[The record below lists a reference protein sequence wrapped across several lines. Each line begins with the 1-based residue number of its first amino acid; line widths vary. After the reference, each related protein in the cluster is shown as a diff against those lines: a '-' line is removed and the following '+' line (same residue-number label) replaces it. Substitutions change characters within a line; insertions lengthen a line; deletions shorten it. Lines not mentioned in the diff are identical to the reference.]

1 MTTHIHSLL
10 CLGDSYTIGEGVALH
25 QNFPYQTLQLLRTK
39 GFHFHAPEII
49 AKTGW
54 TAFELAQQILH
65 TKFNEHYDFVTLL
78 IGVNNQYRGLSIEDF
93 ITDFEFLLMKAIH
106 FTGNNAARVIV
117 LSIPNW
123 GVTPFAKDKD
133 TEKITTEIN
142 AYNKVCKEQA
152 LKHKTHFINITE
164 SSRKAIEDSSLI
176 TQDGLHYSEKE
187 MSSWAEM
194 LVEIMEK
201 EIN

>member
-1 MTTHIHSLL
+1 MTNHIHSLL
-10 CLGDSYTIGEGVALH
+10 CLGDSYTIGESVALH
-25 QNFPYQTLQLLRTK
+25 QSFPYQTLQLLRTK
-39 GFHFHAPEII
+39 GYHFHAPEII

-78 IGVNNQYRGLSIEDF
+78 IGVNNQYRDLSIEDF
-93 ITDFEFLLMKAIH
+93 TTDFEFLLKKAIH
-106 FTGNNAARVIV
+106 FAGNNTSRVFI

-133 TEKITTEIN
+133 AEKITTEIN

-152 LKHKTHFINITE
+152 LKHKTHFIDITE
-164 SSRKAIEDSSLI
+164 RSLKVIEDSSLL
-176 TQDGLHYSEKE
+176 TLDGLHYSEKE
-187 MSSWAEM
+187 MSSWAEI
-194 LVEIMEK
+194 LVDIIEK